1 MLAAL
6 LDSQSETL
14 ARKSLKEL
22 KVMNLST
29 TRTVRELAIEIPNA
43 TRTFE
48 KLGIDY
54 CCGGSKSLSD
64 ACLHAHVSVD
74 DVVRALEQGGSFS
87 RTTEANLPDF
97 ANGELGNLIEH
108 IVTTHHAYVKQELP
122 RLHQLLAKVVSV
134 HGKTHPELAKINQTF
149 QGMSAELTSHMMK
162 EEHILFP
169 YIVALENAVSNGR
182 PKPRP
187 AFGTVSNPVH
197 MMELEHDS
205 AGAALKEI
213 STLSSNYD
221 PPEGACFSYRT
232 LYTALKEFETDLHQ
246 HIHLENNILFP
257 RAIAMESGVESSL

>member
-1 MLAAL
+1 MN
-6 LDSQSETL
+6 LDS
-14 ARKSLKEL
+14 A
-22 KVMNLST
+22 
-29 TRTVRELAIEIPNA
+29 RTVRELAIEIPNA

-54 CCGGSKSLSD
+54 CCGGSRSLSD
-64 ACLHAHVSVD
+64 ACTHAQVTLE
-74 DVVRALEQGGSFS
+74 DVLNELEQDSTFRPATS
-87 RTTEANLPDF
+87 ARQDF
-97 ANGELGNLIEH
+97 ASGTLTELVEH
-108 IVTTHHAYVKQELP
+108 IVGTHHSYVKQELP
-122 RLHQLLAKVVSV
+122 RLQQLLNKVVSV
-134 HGKTHPELAKINQTF
+134 HGKAHLELGSIQQVF

-169 YIVALENAVSNGR
+169 YIVALENAVSHGR
-182 PKPRP
+182 PAPRP

-213 STLSSNYD
+213 STLSSNYE

-232 LYTALKEFETDLHQ
+232 LYTALKEFEADLHQ

-257 RAIAMESGVESSL
+257 RAIAMESSL

>member
-1 MLAAL
+1 MSIDAA
-6 LDSQSETL
+6 
-14 ARKSLKEL
+14 
-22 KVMNLST
+22 
-29 TRTVRELAIEIPNA
+29 RTVRELAIEIPDA

-54 CCGGSKSLSD
+54 CCGGSRSLND
-64 ACLHAHVSVD
+64 ACRHAHVPVGEVLS
-74 DVVRALEQGGSFS
+74 ALEQGSNFKTAANSTGNDLGSGTLS
-87 RTTEANLPDF
+87 Q
-97 ANGELGNLIEH
+97 LIEYL
-108 IVTTHHAYVKQELP
+108 VGTHHAYVKQELP
-122 RLHQLLAKVVSV
+122 RLQQLLNKVVAV
-134 HGKTHPELAKINQTF
+134 HAKAHPELVRVQQIF
-149 QGMSAELTSHMMK
+149 QGMSIELTSHMMK

-169 YIVALENAVSNGR
+169 YIVVLENAFSNGR

-187 AFGTVSNPVH
+187 AFGTVSNPVQ

-213 STLSSNYD
+213 GNLSSNYE

-257 RAIAMESGVESSL
+257 RAIALESGAGAPL